1 MSRKRAEDLLHR
13 ITEKLAADRVRVRDQ
28 RKLLAKATN
37 RKTANVIQRDLT
49 ILGAK
54 IEGLKVQRKALKR
67 GIIPDDLSE

>member
-28 RKLLAKATN
+28 RKLLAKTTN